1 MTHHV
6 TVLLHETVD
15 GLDIKA
21 GDVVVDGTF
30 GGGGHSALIAE
41 KFGDSITLVCI
52 DQDKD
57 ALEQNKEKVAKFC
70 KNAHFVESNAR
81 NIAEVLKGL
90 GLAQANRILL
100 DLGLSSDQFEISG
113 RGFSFRKDEPLLM
126 TFANDPSKHIFTA
139 YDIVNEWGQESISD
153 IIYGYSEEHFSRHI
167 AQAIVEAREVA
178 PIKTTFD
185 LVKVIESAVPAWYRK
200 GRIHPAT
207 KTFQALRIAVND
219 ELGALKEVLETGF
232 ELLAPE
238 GRMALISFHS
248 LEDRILKT
256 FFKAKADEGKAVLI
270 NKKVIVPGREEEK
283 VNPRSRSAK
292 LRIIQKI

>member
-1 MTHHV
+1 MTHHI

-15 GLDIKA
+15 GLDIHK

-41 KFGDSITLVCI
+41 KFGDTITLVCI

-57 ALEQNKEKVAKFC
+57 ALDQNKEKVTKFC
-70 KNAHFVESNAR
+70 KNAHFVESNTR
-81 NIAEVLKGL
+81 NISEVLKGL
-90 GLAQANRILL
+90 GLTHANRILL

-113 RGFSFRKDEPLLM
+113 RGFSFRRDEPLLM
-126 TFANDPSKHIFTA
+126 TFSNDSAKHIFTA
-139 YDIVNEWGQESISD
+139 YDIVNEWEQESISD
-153 IIYGYSEEHFSRHI
+153 VIYGYSEEHFSRHI
-167 AQAIVEAREVA
+167 AEAIVKARETA

-185 LVKVIESAVPAWYRK
+185 LVEVIESAVPNWYRK
-200 GRIHPAT
+200 GKIHPAT
-207 KTFQALRIAVND
+207 KTFQSFRIAVND

-248 LEDRILKT
+248 LEDRILKV
-256 FFKAKADEGKAVLI
+256 FFKAKADEDKLVLI
-270 NKKVIVPGREEEK
+270 NKKVIVPSREEEK
-283 VNPRSRSAK
+283 ANPRSRSAK
-292 LRIIQKI
+292 LRIIQKN